1 MINVDAKSEGVRL
14 KERKRKRKWRRERAK
29 RKSPAWF
36 FEVVWIFSAYFL
48 LIQNWLFFRRPFYF
62 RQEFLK
68 RVPEKNVRRP
78 RVVGRW
84 SELDLAHPA
93 EGLSSSLYLPFP
105 LFLSSAPSP
114 LSLSLS
120 LFPQF
125 LPFSFPR
132 TRRKETGKKIESPEN
147 GQPRVRLKTPA
158 GSFARP
164 CRVGGRA
171 SGSHTLVFFLLV
183 HVHFA
188 LVLIFIH
195 GGKNCAAPSNF
206 REIIVA
212 R

>member
-1 MINVDAKSEGVRL
+1 MIDVNTKSGVRL
-14 KERKRKRKWRRERAK
+14 KKKEKERESEGEKDEAQ
-29 RKSPAWF
+29 KSGL
-36 FEVVWIFSAYFL
+36 IFRGRLNFLAYFL

-93 EGLSSSLYLPFP
+93 EGLSSSLFLPFP
-105 LFLSSAPSP
+105 LHLSSAPSP

-120 LFPQF
+120 VPSVSPF
-125 LPFSFPR
+125 LVPSHATERDRKKNREPGER
-132 TRRKETGKKIESPEN
+132 TASSAPEN
-147 GQPRVRLKTPA
+147 TGRQFCATVP
-158 GSFARP
+158 
-164 CRVGGRA
+164 GGWA
-171 SGSHTLVFFLLV
+171 SESGSHTLVFFLLV
-183 HVHFA
+183 GVHFA

-206 REIIVA
+206 REIIAA

>member
-1 MINVDAKSEGVRL
+1 MMDVDTKSEGVRL
-14 KERKRKRKWRRERAK
+14 KNRKRKRKWRRERAK

-93 EGLSSSLYLPFP
+93 EGFSSSLYLPFP

-120 LFPQF
+120 VPSVSPF
-125 LPFSFPR
+125 LVPSHATER
-132 TRRKETGKKIESPEN
+132 DGKKNREPGERTASSAPEN
-147 GQPRVRLKTPA
+147 TGRQFCATVPGGWASERVAYARFFPT
-158 GSFARP
+158 GSRSF
-164 CRVGGRA
+164 C
-171 SGSHTLVFFLLV
+171 SGF
-183 HVHFA
+183 
-188 LVLIFIH
+188 
-195 GGKNCAAPSNF
+195 NF
-206 REIIVA
+206 HSRREKL
-212 R
+212 RRSL

>member
-1 MINVDAKSEGVRL
+1 MFAVRESSGVGVNL
-14 KERKRKRKWRRERAK
+14 TWLIPRKVSLPLFI
-29 RKSPAWF
+29 SP
-36 FEVVWIFSAYFL
+36 S
-48 LIQNWLFFRRPFYF
+48 
-62 RQEFLK
+62 
-68 RVPEKNVRRP
+68 
-78 RVVGRW
+78 
-84 SELDLAHPA
+84 
-93 EGLSSSLYLPFP
+93 LSSSPPLPP
-105 LFLSSAPSP
+105 LF
-114 LSLSLS
+114 LSLS

-171 SGSHTLVFFLLV
+171 SGSHTLVFFVLV
-183 HVHFA
+183 GVHFA

-206 REIIVA
+206 REIIAA